1 MVNILIVDDEASL
14 RDMVASKLKPDY
26 TPFLAED
33 AMQAFDILQD
43 ENIHLAVVDVMMP
56 YMNGFEL
63 CKHIKNDY
71 DIPVIMLTA
80 RSELYDKR
88 EAYQAGTDDYMTK
101 PFETE
106 ELKFRIEAV
115 LSRYGQSSNMTIGNV
130 TLDSNAYL
138 IEVDSETLYFP
149 RKEFELLENLFINY
163 PNVCSRDM
171 LIEEIWGYDFEGD
184 ERTVDVHIKRL
195 RKRLSAVNSGIEIK
209 TVRGIG
215 YQIHEL

>member
-14 RDMVASKLKPDY
+14 RDMVASKLQPDY

-43 ENIHLAVVDVMMP
+43 EDIHLAVVDVMMP

-101 PFETE
+101 PFEPE

-115 LSRYGQSSNMTIGNV
+115 LSRYGQSSNTTIGNV

-138 IEVDSETLYFP
+138 VEVDSETLYFP
-149 RKEFELLENLFINY
+149 RKEFELLEKLFINY

-184 ERTVDVHIKRL
+184 ERTVDVHIKRV
-195 RKRLSAVNSGIEIK
+195 RKRLSAVNSRIEIK

-215 YQIHEL
+215 YQVHEL

>member
-1 MVNILIVDDEASL
+1 MVNILIVDDEQSL
-14 RDMVASKLKPDY
+14 RDMVASKLEDSY
-26 TPFLAED
+26 TPFLARD
-33 AMQAFDILQD
+33 AMEAFDILAD
-43 ENIHLAVVDVMMP
+43 EKIHLAVVDVMMP

-63 CKHIKNDY
+63 CKNIKEDY

-88 EAYQAGTDDYMTK
+88 QAYEAGTDDYMTK
-101 PFETE
+101 PFEPE

-115 LSRYGQSSNMTIGNV
+115 LSRYGTNDEMKLGNV

-138 IEVDSETLYFP
+138 VEVDSETLYFP
-149 RKEFELLENLFINY
+149 RKEFELLEKLFINY

-171 LIEEIWGYDFEGD
+171 LIEEIWGFDFEGD
-184 ERTVDVHIKRL
+184 ERTVDVHIKRV
-195 RKRLSAVNSGIEIK
+195 RKRLNAVNSKIEIK

-215 YQIHEL
+215 YQVHEL

>member
-1 MVNILIVDDEASL
+1 MVNILIVDDEKSL
-14 RDMVASKLKPDY
+14 RDTVASKLKPTY

-43 ENIHLAVVDVMMP
+43 KNIHLAVVDVMMP
-56 YMNGFEL
+56 YMDGFEL
-63 CKHIKNDY
+63 CKNIKEDY

-101 PFETE
+101 PFEPE

-115 LSRYGQSSNMTIGNV
+115 LSRYGTNTDMTIGNV
-130 TLDSNAYL
+130 KLDSNAYL
-138 IEVDSETLYFP
+138 VDVESETLYFP
-149 RKEFELLENLFINY
+149 RKEFELLEQLFINY
-163 PNVCSRDM
+163 PNVCSRYI
-171 LIEEIWGYDFEGD
+171 LIEEVWGFDFEGD
-184 ERTVDVHIKRL
+184 ERTVDVHVKRI
-195 RKRLSAVNSGIEIK
+195 RKRLSIVNSGIEIK